1 MTYDGS
7 DLREILR
14 GHELL
19 THPFAISVFANYI
32 YWTDWRTN
40 SVVRVSCEGFAIM
53 KIRMIYQTRCCD
65 IGFVN
70 ECVHTGKQ
78 VARQRCKSC
87 L

>member
-1 MTYDGS
+1 MMYDGS

-40 SVVRVSCEGFAIM
+40 SVVRVSCEGFAI
-53 KIRMIYQTRCCD
+53 ITIHLIYQLRCFDSRAVSVLLTNMCA
-65 IGFVN
+65 
-70 ECVHTGKQ
+70 H
-78 VARQRCKSC
+78 RQTSGMATM
-87 L
+87 